1 MIKKICYVDEDGR
14 FGGPQQRMLVIASE
28 LKKKNIDVEIIIPK
42 DETEIFKKK
51 LLESKIKFYEL
62 NITRLSLRLNFLIK
76 YIFFFFMKFSY
87 WLNFLKK
94 INMI

>member
-28 LKKKNIDVEIIIPK
+28 LKKKNINVEVVIPR

-51 LLESKIKFYEL
+51 IIIK
-62 NITRLSLRLNFLIK
+62 
-76 YIFFFFMKFSY
+76 
-87 WLNFLKK
+87 
-94 INMI
+94 